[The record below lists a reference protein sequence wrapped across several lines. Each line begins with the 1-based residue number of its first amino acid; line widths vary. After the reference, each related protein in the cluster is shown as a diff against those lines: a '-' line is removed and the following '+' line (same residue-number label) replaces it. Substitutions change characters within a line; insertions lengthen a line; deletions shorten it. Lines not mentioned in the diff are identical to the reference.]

1 MHVTLLSQNARK
13 QDNEGRGVSLP
24 YERLQT
30 TFLTTENPLVFI
42 GEKTKTLK
50 QTRPYQRGNKKGQI
64 RPKRVSLN
72 SNHKGP
78 LMKVLKHE
86 NTSLFYIMHKN

>member
-1 MHVTLLSQNARK
+1 MGQNVRK

-24 YERLQT
+24 YARLQT
-30 TFLTTENPLVFI
+30 TFLTTENPLVFS

-50 QTRPYQRGNKKGQI
+50 QTRLYQGGNKKGQI

-72 SNHKGP
+72 SNHKRP

-86 NTSLFYIMHKN
+86 NISLFYVMHKN